1 MQKSVIFDMDG
12 VIFDSEQAIV
22 DLWVELAKE
31 ENIPNIKDTI
41 MKCIGINENATEQ
54 VMFEAYGQD
63 FPYRELKKIISKRY
77 HEKYDDGRLPMKP
90 FVKEL
95 LEHLKGQGYK
105 MAIASSTKSPTVI
118 MQIKAANIY
127 EYFDVVIGG
136 EMVSRSKPNPDIFLK
151 AVEDLGANPEDT
163 YVIEDSYNGIRAAY
177 AANLKGIMVPDLLPP
192 TEEMQ
197 EKAVIILNNLGEI
210 IKFLK

>member
-22 DLWVELAKE
+22 DLWIELAKE

-95 LEHLKGQGYK
+95 LEYLKGQGYK

-127 EYFDVVIGG
+127 DYFDVVIGG

-163 YVIEDSYNGIRAAY
+163 YVIEDSYNGIRAAH

-192 TEEMQ
+192 TDEMM
-197 EKAVIILNNLGEI
+197 KKSFIILNNLGEI

>member
-95 LEHLKGQGYK
+95 LEYLKGQGYK